1 MSTVAVYVNRT
12 EVGWALMAVMAAEAA
27 GAEPAVARE
36 SAPQPRGARRKLL
49 LDAAADLFLH
59 HPYDSVT
66 VGMVATA
73 AGISGP
79 GLYRHFQNKQ
89 ALLIAVVEEGLQA
102 LHRFARATVDEEP
115 DPRAALAT
123 MVEFHLR
130 SVIADPPRTL
140 IFLKNEH
147 ALPDIDRRRIRRE
160 MNQYAQ
166 EWVLVVQQLRSELSE
181 PQARMLTQ
189 AVFAMLNSVA
199 TLNKGLDRQEI
210 VATMSTA
217 AMHAL
222 TGPIPTGTGGC
233 RSDKTGAGLHEP
245 QEIS

>member
-1 MSTVAVYVNRT
+1 
-12 EVGWALMAVMAAEAA
+12 MASSATASITAETATA
-27 GAEPAVARE
+27 GKGEPHT
-36 SAPQPRGARRKLL
+36 RGSRRKLL
-49 LDAAADLFLH
+49 VDAAAELFVH

-66 VGMVATA
+66 VGMVAIE

-89 ALLIAVVEEGLQA
+89 ALLTAVVEEGLQE
-102 LHRFARATVDEEP
+102 LHRFARSTVDAEP

-123 MVEFHLR
+123 MIDFHVR

-147 ALPDIDRRRIRRE
+147 ALPESDRRRIRRE

-166 EWVLVVQQLRSELSE
+166 EWVLVVQQLRPDLSE
-181 PQARMLTQ
+181 PQVRLVTQ

-199 TLNKGLDRQEI
+199 MLNKGLDREEI

-217 AMHAL
+217 AMQAL
-222 TGPIPTGTGGC
+222 SCRRPTGAGGSTA
-233 RSDKTGAGLHEP
+233 RQVKAGLHEP

>member
-1 MSTVAVYVNRT
+1 MASSATARVASEGTATRK
-12 EVGWALMAVMAAEAA
+12 
-27 GAEPAVARE
+27 GA
-36 SAPQPRGARRKLL
+36 SQTRGSRRKLL

-66 VGMVATA
+66 VGMVATT

-89 ALLIAVVEEGLQA
+89 TLLMAVVQEGLHQ
-102 LHRFARATVDEEP
+102 LHQFARATVDAEP
-115 DPRAALAT
+115 DARLALAA
-123 MVEFHLR
+123 MVEFHVR

-147 ALPDIDRRRIRRE
+147 ALPESDRRRIRRE

-166 EWVLVVQQLRSELSE
+166 EWVSVVLQLRPDLSE
-181 PQARMLTQ
+181 PQARLLTQ
-189 AVFAMLNSVA
+189 AVFSMLNSVA
-199 TLNKGLDRQEI
+199 TLNKGLDQDEI

-217 AMHAL
+217 ALQAL
-222 TGPIPTGTGGC
+222 TC
-233 RSDKTGAGLHEP
+233 LRRTGAAG
-245 QEIS
+245 

>member
-1 MSTVAVYVNRT
+1 M
-12 EVGWALMAVMAAEAA
+12 
-27 GAEPAVARE
+27 
-36 SAPQPRGARRKLL
+36 
-49 LDAAADLFLH
+49 
-59 HPYDSVT
+59 
-66 VGMVATA
+66 
-73 AGISGP
+73 
-79 GLYRHFQNKQ
+79 
-89 ALLIAVVEEGLQA
+89 
-102 LHRFARATVDEEP
+102 
-115 DPRAALAT
+115 
-123 MVEFHLR
+123 
-130 SVIADPPRTL
+130 IADPPRTL

>member
-1 MSTVAVYVNRT
+1 MASSGTASIGAEVAV
-12 EVGWALMAVMAAEAA
+12 GWKSE
-27 GAEPAVARE
+27 
-36 SAPQPRGARRKLL
+36 PQPRGSRRKLL

-66 VGMVATA
+66 VGMVATE

-89 ALLIAVVEEGLQA
+89 ALLIAVVEEGLQE
-102 LHRFARATVDEEP
+102 LHQFARATVDSEP
-115 DPRAALAT
+115 DPRAALTA
-123 MVEFHLR
+123 MIDFHVR

-147 ALPDIDRRRIRRE
+147 ALPESDRRRIRRE

-166 EWVLVVQQLRSELSE
+166 EWILVVLQLRPDLAE
-181 PQARMLTQ
+181 PQVRLLTQ
-189 AVFAMLNSVA
+189 AVFSMLNSVA
-199 TLNKGLDRQEI
+199 TLNKGLDQEEI

-217 AMHAL
+217 AMQAL
-222 TGPIPTGTGGC
+222 TCLRSTGP
-233 RSDKTGAGLHEP
+233 AG
-245 QEIS
+245 